1 MTEKTLIADLIK
13 NQNRKQSFRQSKS
26 GLVTASIFVII
37 SAMTFFG
44 IKGCANDADFQ
55 AQKAK
60 AYQAQFAGD
69 QK

>member
-1 MTEKTLIADLIK
+1 MTEKPLIANLIK
-13 NQNRKQSFRQSKS
+13 NQNRKQSFKQSKS
-26 GLVTASIFVII
+26 GLATASMIIII
-37 SAMTFFG
+37 SGMSFFG
-44 IKGCANDADFQ
+44 MKGCANDADFQ

>member
-1 MTEKTLIADLIK
+1 MTEKPLIANLIK
-13 NQNRKQSFRQSKS
+13 NQNRKQSFKQSKS
-26 GLVTASIFVII
+26 GLATASLFVIVA
-37 SAMTFFG
+37 AMTVTG
-44 IKGCANDADFQ
+44 LKSCANDADFQ

>member
-1 MTEKTLIADLIK
+1 M
-13 NQNRKQSFRQSKS
+13 KQEPKKHNSS
-26 GLVTASIFVII
+26 GLAMASLFVIVA
-37 SAMTFFG
+37 AMTVTG
-44 IKGCANDADFQ
+44 LKSCANDADFQ